1 MIESTSPSTAD
12 QVEMLADLYS
22 KRKGAEMTET
32 SEAGRVDV
40 EHLRSEVKHK
50 YREVATHPE
59 KGFHFH
65 VGRPL
70 AQMLDYPM
78 AVVDAL
84 PPQVVESF
92 AGVNNPFSMGDL
104 TPGQAVLDIGSG
116 AGFDSLLAAQM
127 VGPQGRVTGVDMTPE
142 MREKAR
148 ANAALVGLTNVEF
161 KDGLA
166 ESLPLP
172 DASVD
177 VVISNGVI
185 NLCPDKLAVYREIA
199 RVLRPGGRLQIAD
212 VVVQKPVPDDAVADI
227 DLWTG

>member
-1 MIESTSPSTAD
+1 MTDTF
-12 QVEMLADLYS
+12 
-22 KRKGAEMTET
+22 TET
-32 SEAGRVDV
+32 PVDV
-40 EHLRSEVKHK
+40 GRLRSEVRLK
-50 YREVATHPE
+50 YREVASNPE

-65 VGRPL
+65 VGRTL

-78 AVVDAL
+78 DVVDAL

-104 TPGQAVLDIGSG
+104 NQGQAVLDIGSG
-116 AGFDSLLAAQM
+116 AGLDSLLAAQM
-127 VGPQGRVTGVDMTPE
+127 VGPQGHVTGVDMTPE

-148 ANAALVGLTNVEF
+148 ANASLVGLTNVEF

-166 ESLPLP
+166 ERLPLP
-172 DASVD
+172 DASID

-185 NLCPDKLAVYREIA
+185 NLCPDKLAVYREIG
-199 RVLRPGGRLQIAD
+199 RVLKPGGRLQIAD
-212 VVVQKPVPDDAVADI
+212 VVVQKPLPDDAVADI

>member
-1 MIESTSPSTAD
+1 MTDTS
-12 QVEMLADLYS
+12 
-22 KRKGAEMTET
+22 AE
-32 SEAGRVDV
+32 APVDV
-40 EHLRSEVKHK
+40 GRLRSEVRLK
-50 YREVATHPE
+50 YREVASNPE

-78 AVVDAL
+78 DVVDAL

-104 TPGQAVLDIGSG
+104 GQEQEVLDIGSG
-116 AGFDSLLAAQM
+116 AGLDSLLAAQM
-127 VGPQGRVTGVDMTPE
+127 VGPQGHVTGVDMTPE

-148 ANAALVGLTNVEF
+148 ANASLAGLTNVEF

-166 ESLPLP
+166 ERLPLP
-172 DASVD
+172 DASLD

-185 NLCPDKLAVYREIA
+185 NLCPDKLAVYREIG
-199 RVLRPGGRLQIAD
+199 RVLKPGGRLQIAD
-212 VVVQKPVPDDAVADI
+212 VVVQKPLPDGAVADI

>member
-1 MIESTSPSTAD
+1 MSEI
-12 QVEMLADLYS
+12 
-22 KRKGAEMTET
+22 
-32 SEAGRVDV
+32 SEASPVNV
-40 EHLRSEVKHK
+40 ERLRSEVKLK
-50 YREVATHPE
+50 YKEVATHPE

-78 AVVDAL
+78 AVVDVL
-84 PPQVVESF
+84 PAQVVESF

-116 AGFDSLLAAQM
+116 AGFDSLLAARM
-127 VGPQGRVTGVDMTPE
+127 VGPQGQVTGVDMTPE
-142 MREKAR
+142 MREKAS

-185 NLCPDKLAVYREIA
+185 NLCPDKLAVYREIG

>member
-1 MIESTSPSTAD
+1 
-12 QVEMLADLYS
+12 V
-22 KRKGAEMTET
+22 TET
-32 SEAGRVDV
+32 SSAAPVDV
-40 EHLRSEVKHK
+40 ERLRSEIRLK
-50 YREVATHPE
+50 YQEVATHPE

-70 AQMLDYPM
+70 AQMLDYAM
-78 AVVDAL
+78 DAVDAM

-92 AGVNNPFSMGDL
+92 AGVNNPFAMGGL
-104 TPGQAVLDIGSG
+104 SQGQVVLDIGSG

-127 VGPQGRVTGVDMTPE
+127 VGPQGHVIGVDMTPE

-148 ANAALVGLTNVEF
+148 ANASIVGLANVEF

-166 ESLPLP
+166 EQLPLL
-172 DASVD
+172 DATVD

-199 RVLRPGGRLQIAD
+199 RVVRPGGRVQIAD
-212 VVVQKPVPDDAVADI
+212 VVVQKPLPDDAVADI